1 MGLMPVDV
9 GPLHDNPFAL
19 LSLIGAPAV
28 LTNAASVLALSTS
41 NRFLRAAERVR
52 ALAARL
58 DGDIKS
64 QASAELILKQLSRG
78 ERQAVM
84 LLVALRAAYVALGSF
99 ASASLISILGAALA
113 SSSFGLA
120 FRLLVGLALVVGLV
134 GAGGLVTACFN
145 LLRASQL
152 AVLNISEEVQLIRDR
167 EHTRPARTQP

>member
-1 MGLMPVDV
+1 MHVDV
-9 GPLHDNPFAL
+9 GTLHDNPFAL

-58 DGDIKS
+58 DGEVKS

-84 LLVALRAAYVALGSF
+84 LLVALRAAYAALGTGRSKF
-99 ASASLISILGAALA
+99 LGEPQACPGPA
-113 SSSFGLA
+113 SS
-120 FRLLVGLALVVGLV
+120 
-134 GAGGLVTACFN
+134 N
-145 LLRASQL
+145 
-152 AVLNISEEVQLIRDR
+152 AVRS
-167 EHTRPARTQP
+167 TPC